1 MEKITVHCN
10 KRIVDLLWA
19 CLKFADGNDQ
29 LDDIEALNVEEFL
42 SQLEGE
48 LEAALKDS

>member
-10 KRIVDLLWA
+10 KQIVDLLWA
-19 CLKFADGNDQ
+19 CLKFAAGNDQ